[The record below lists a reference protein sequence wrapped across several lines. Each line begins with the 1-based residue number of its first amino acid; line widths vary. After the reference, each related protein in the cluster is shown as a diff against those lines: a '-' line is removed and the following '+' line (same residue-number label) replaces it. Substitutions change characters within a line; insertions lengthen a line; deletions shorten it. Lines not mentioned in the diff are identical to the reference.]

1 MDNKNMDTIRE
12 INNIQTQFIQQL
24 EMIRNV
30 YATTLYYNESNNPS
44 SIIFGLSEDG
54 SLYSE
59 VDSYKCSILKAS
71 GDKYYGTVRNLLLV
85 SLLTIFEVFCETLFQ
100 IANDYRANQGMDI
113 ISDKKIDNYLRGNLE
128 MRWENIFKAF
138 DIDFSIISTA
148 QKNDLNLLDKY
159 RIYRNQIVHEN
170 GKITE
175 EFKAKVLTISNHC
188 KELSQLD
195 DTISD
200 IFYISSYN
208 FSEGIY
214 LFELTTKS
222 MIRSILESIVS

>member
-1 MDNKNMDTIRE
+1 MDITKE
-12 INNIQTQFIQQL
+12 ISRLKTQFVQQL
-24 EMIRNV
+24 DMIRNV

-44 SIIFGLSEDG
+44 SVIFGLSEDG

-59 VDSYKCSILKAS
+59 VDSYKCYILKAS

-85 SLLTIFEVFCETLFQ
+85 SLLTIFEEFCESLLQT
-100 IANDYRANQGMDI
+100 ANNYRSNQGIDTISNTQMKKYLQVDLDI
-113 ISDKKIDNYLRGNLE
+113 
-128 MRWENIFKAF
+128 RWENIFNAF
-138 DIDFSIISTA
+138 NIDISAKPIT
-148 QKNDLNLLDKY
+148 QKKELRLLDKY

-170 GKITE
+170 GKITDK
-175 EFKAKVLTISNHC
+175 FKTKVLAISNHA

-200 IFYISSYN
+200 KFYISSFN

-222 MIRSILESIVS
+222 MIRSILDAIIT

>member
-1 MDNKNMDTIRE
+1 MDIIKE
-12 INNIQTQFIQQL
+12 INNIQTQFVQQL
-24 EMIRNV
+24 ETIRNV

-44 SIIFGLSEDG
+44 SIIFGRSEDG

-85 SLLTIFEVFCETLFQ
+85 SLLTIFETFCDSLLQ
-100 IANDYRANQGMDI
+100 IANDYRTTQGMDI
-113 ISDKKIDNYLRGNLE
+113 ISDKKLDNYLRGNLKI
-128 MRWENIFKAF
+128 RWENIFKAF
-138 DIDFSIISTA
+138 DVDFSSIPTSH
-148 QKNDLNLLDKY
+148 QNDLKLLDKY

-175 EFKAKVLTISNHC
+175 EFKTKVLAISNHA
-188 KELSQLD
+188 KELAQLD
-195 DTISD
+195 NTVSD
-200 IFYISSYN
+200 SFYISSYN

-222 MIRSILESIVS
+222 MIRSILENLIS